1 MQNPA
6 SSSSTPSGTDE
17 SLCEFLVMLE
27 ETSPHVGKFLKL
39 LKKQLPNSFYVKL
52 FFLAGAGVVL
62 KRSHPDPDS
71 NGEFCGPVSSSGS
84 A

>member
-1 MQNPA
+1 MNHSIMQSLHLFKPSIKLGKNIMQFPV

-62 KRSHPDPDS
+62 
-71 NGEFCGPVSSSGS
+71 
-84 A
+84 